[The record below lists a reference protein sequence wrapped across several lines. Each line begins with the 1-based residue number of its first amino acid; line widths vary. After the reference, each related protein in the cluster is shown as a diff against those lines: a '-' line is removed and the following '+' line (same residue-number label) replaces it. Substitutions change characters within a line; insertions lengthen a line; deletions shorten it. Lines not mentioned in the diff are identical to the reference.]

1 MSHQEH
7 PECVSVLPS
16 PVLLYHP
23 LSLQVKRWA
32 CSLPSH
38 SKASLESVQQRV
50 SSITAHK
57 STDTFTLQSLS
68 QWNLIM
74 PVIYINII
82 NMMVT
87 LQFASSMK
95 VNAKSSSCFIIF
107 TDFESFWRQ
116 TRNYI
121 WHSITFFNIFIEIF
135 LGCKSE
141 LYDSENETKIWLWCC
156 VSWIIIPSHRCILV
170 VFIKVFC
177 KEALY
182 VVHSQINLI
191 YLTLGLNA
199 VSH

>member
-1 MSHQEH
+1 MTYCFVILNVNFYSSDCHEFSNGIHHPWCRAVFRFDLISGCLSVLDDSVSLICFLRLVDLEMSHQEH

-68 QWNLIM
+68 QWNLII

-95 VNAKSSSCFIIF
+95 VNAKSSSCFIIS
-107 TDFESFWRQ
+107 TGFELFWRQ
-116 TRNYI
+116 KKLKA
-121 WHSITFFNIFIEIF
+121 F
-135 LGCKSE
+135 L
-141 LYDSENETKIWLWCC
+141 I
-156 VSWIIIPSHRCILV
+156 
-170 VFIKVFC
+170 
-177 KEALY
+177 
-182 VVHSQINLI
+182 
-191 YLTLGLNA
+191 
-199 VSH
+199 

>member
-50 SSITAHK
+50 WNITAHK
-57 STDTFTLQSLS
+57 STDTFTLQSLC
-68 QWNLIM
+68 QWNLIIQ
-74 PVIYINII
+74 VIYINII
-82 NMMVT
+82 NMLVT

-95 VNAKSSSCFIIF
+95 VHAKSSSCFIIF

-121 WHSITFFNIFIEIF
+121 WHSITF
-135 LGCKSE
+135 
-141 LYDSENETKIWLWCC
+141 
-156 VSWIIIPSHRCILV
+156 
-170 VFIKVFC
+170 
-177 KEALY
+177 
-182 VVHSQINLI
+182 LI
-191 YLTLGLNA
+191 YSLKYFLDAKVNYMTLKMKQKFGFDA
-199 VSH
+199 VCHE